1 MPWFYCLYSV
11 ADSASVQQPAIQSLS
26 DDAWSCSQ
34 TAQNPTTGSKEQ
46 EHRPPQDVHTHHQ
59 VRSEKHG
66 T

>member
-1 MPWFYCLYSV
+1 MPWFYCVYSV
-11 ADSASVQQPAIQSLS
+11 ADSPSVQQPAIQSLS
-26 DDAWSCSQ
+26 DDIWSCSQ

-46 EHRPPQDVHTHHQ
+46 DQRPPQDIHTHHQ